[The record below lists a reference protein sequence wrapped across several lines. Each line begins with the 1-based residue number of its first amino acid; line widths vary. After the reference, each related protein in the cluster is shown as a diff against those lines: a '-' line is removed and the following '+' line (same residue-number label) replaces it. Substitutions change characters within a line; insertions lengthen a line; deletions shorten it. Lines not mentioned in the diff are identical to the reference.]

1 VSTADTPLA
10 NPEWDRLRRG
20 ALTVALA
27 GLAAFVIVG
36 VILWLA
42 GGISVPRQFFLSYLV
57 AYMFWLGAALGSMAL
72 LMLQH
77 LTGGAWGVVLRRV
90 FESGARTLP
99 LLLLFFVPI
108 IIGLFLGGQSLYPW
122 VEGERNPFQEV
133 YLSIPFFIVRVLVY
147 FAIWLAVTF
156 VLNRWSAEQDRAAM
170 TPQQVRRFRLLSGPG
185 IALYGG
191 TITLAAVD
199 WLMSLTPNWYST
211 IFPPLV
217 AVSQVLTGMALS
229 LAVAL
234 LLATRFR
241 AAYAPAT
248 PDLMLRPDV
257 MRDLGNLLL
266 AFVMLWAYM
275 SFSQFLLVWVGNLPE
290 EIPWYLQR
298 VRAGWQVIAVAL
310 IVLHFGLPFLL
321 LLSRDIKQ
329 DPRRLAAVAVGIL
342 VMRFVDVLWWV
353 EPTYSDAVGTAPRG
367 YAFWLLDVA
376 AAACLGGLWVWWFL
390 GQLRQRPLLPV
401 HDPYFAAEGSHP

>member
-1 VSTADTPLA
+1 VSTADNRLA
-10 NPEWDRLRRG
+10 SLEWDRLRRG

-27 GLAAFVIVG
+27 GLAAFVVIG
-36 VILWLA
+36 VVLWLA
-42 GGISVPRQFFLSYLV
+42 GAISVPRQFFLSYLV

-90 FESGARTLP
+90 FESGARTL
-99 LLLLFFVPI
+99 LLLALLFIPI

-133 YLSIPFFIVRVLVY
+133 YLSIPFFIVRVIIY
-147 FAIWLAVTF
+147 FAIWLTVAF

-170 TPQQVRRFRLLSGPG
+170 TPEQLRRFRLLSGPG
-185 IALYGG
+185 LVLYGG
-191 TITLAAVD
+191 TITFAAVD
-199 WLMSLTPNWYST
+199 WLMSLTPTWYST
-211 IFPPLV
+211 MFPPLV
-217 AVSQVLTGMALS
+217 AVGQVLTGMALS
-229 LAVAL
+229 LTVAL

-241 AAYAPAT
+241 AAYAPRT

-275 SFSQFLLVWVGNLPE
+275 SFSQFMLVWVANLPE
-290 EIPWYLQR
+290 ELTWYLER
-298 VRAGWQVIAVAL
+298 VRAGWWLIAVAL
-310 IVLHFGLPFLL
+310 IVLHFAVPFLL

-329 DPRRLAAVAVGIL
+329 DPRRLAAVAAGVL
-342 VMRFVDVLWWV
+342 VLRFVDVLWWV
-353 EPTYSDAVGTAPRG
+353 EPSYSGTRG

-376 AAACLGGLWVWWFL
+376 AAAGLGGLWVWWFL

-401 HDPYFAAEGSHP
+401 HDPYLAEVPPP